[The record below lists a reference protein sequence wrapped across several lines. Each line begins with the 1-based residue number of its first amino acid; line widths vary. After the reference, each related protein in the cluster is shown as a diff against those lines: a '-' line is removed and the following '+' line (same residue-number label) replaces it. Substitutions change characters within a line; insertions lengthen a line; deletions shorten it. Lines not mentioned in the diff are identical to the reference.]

1 MNAAYRQLTIF
12 QSLMNG
18 QLITKSELV
27 AQFAVNPRV
36 IQRDFSQLKQFIADQ
51 QLPYQLAYHRGL
63 GGYQLTS
70 QQDDLS
76 KQTILVLIKVLLASR
91 SLTKIELDQ
100 TITGLLKLIKPADR
114 QAIEPIIKNEQFHYI
129 PVHHQKPLLQ
139 LIWQFSQ
146 LILKKQTITIHYQ
159 RQHGEIVER
168 TILPEAII
176 CSEYY
181 YYLISYNAKY
191 QSNLFYR
198 IDRIQD
204 WHLADEVISR
214 TYAQRFEDGPLRQN
228 THYMQPGKLT
238 TIQFEFWGI
247 VEAALDR
254 FPNATIKARYPK
266 RGSVLIETEA
276 YDRGALMW
284 LFSQGPLVKV
294 VAPTDFVAMVKAS
307 LNESLKRN

>member
-1 MNAAYRQLTIF
+1 M
-12 QSLMNG
+12 
-18 QLITKSELV
+18 
-27 AQFAVNPRV
+27 
-36 IQRDFSQLKQFIADQ
+36 
-51 QLPYQLAYHRGL
+51 
-63 GGYQLTS
+63 
-70 QQDDLS
+70 
-76 KQTILVLIKVLLASR
+76 LASR
-91 SLTKIELDQ
+91 SLTKSGDQ

-204 WHLADEVISR
+204 CILPMKSLVGLMRSVSK
-214 TYAQRFEDGPLRQN
+214 TVLRQN
-228 THYMQPGKLT
+228 THYMQP
-238 TIQFEFWGI
+238 
-247 VEAALDR
+247 
-254 FPNATIKARYPK
+254 ATDYHSI
-266 RGSVLIETEA
+266 
-276 YDRGALMW
+276 
-284 LFSQGPLVKV
+284 
-294 VAPTDFVAMVKAS
+294 
-307 LNESLKRN
+307 